1 MPGANWTA
9 QIGGGGAT
17 AFSTLKIT
25 SCVVNLQAGGED
37 SAELAFALNASA
49 AAPADENDAI
59 VIREGANI
67 YFRGYVVRVE
77 PFADGGREGWG
88 IQCAGLSS
96 NLNRITYRQR
106 YAIGP
111 ALPSQSY
118 GYKTRCQLGIDDAGD
133 EQTTAET
140 IADILTYA
148 ATESSGVATGS
159 ILSGTALI
167 IPSQEV
173 VDATCME
180 CIRTPM
186 RWHPDCVSW
195 FDHVASNYNIAKPAA
210 LSTIT
215 KAVSGNTSGC
225 KLIRQKPLRRRAVR
239 GVVLTFE
246 TVNTVDGV
254 EWIDLTEQTAGAT
267 SGVDIV
273 RRTITL
279 KGTDTVTQSQQVL
292 TEDVPTSTSDPDLFD
307 WVIAHFPDIAET
319 NPVTGNATVKS
330 IQQVVDTASKV
341 GLGTVPIVSGSP
353 RYPRELIGG
362 SIPPW
367 QSGISAAPTKITI
380 VLKWD
385 GTVGNAAFYKLFDK
399 ETGLLTLTR
408 EFTGTDATS
417 TTYRTSASTSGE
429 TAPEGLAAAYYDAIS
444 TESPAGTVVFVGDEI
459 DRTLVPGKKLT
470 TSGIFTLTGVVIQ
483 SVTAD
488 IFSGRTTVNFG
499 PINPR
504 ISPDDFIALQRA
516 GERAVKPSLTPGALR
531 TSGAV
536 TGSSNVEGAVAGRT
550 GNSVRSTGQNPQ
562 RYFTINQATSTTV
575 TINPGVVLTQVIDPD
590 SPTNDPLP
598 TYSAHTITAEY
609 ASPTATVTDGSKIYL
624 RLSYVSGTYTSEGD
638 LTGLTTVSV
647 TGGTGG
653 TGGAGGMG
661 GTGGTGGGGGG
672 GGGSGGGGGG
682 ATEGGDGGVGGTA
695 SGSTGGTAGA
705 PGAGG
710 AAGSGSGAALAGGD
724 GNYGGVG
731 GAGSAG
737 SSGASGSPGSAG
749 SAGSTVSFSLP
760 STATLSTSYWYCDEA
775 DIIVATTP
783 PSDTATTGHVLLA
796 SIAITDGV
804 MKIAQ
809 HTDGVITA
817 PSVFL
822 PFFAA

>member
-1 MPGANWTA
+1 MPGTTWTA
-9 QIGGGGAT
+9 QIGAGSAT

-37 SAELAFALNASA
+37 SAELAFSLAASA

-59 VIREGANI
+59 IIREGANV

-77 PFADGGREGWG
+77 PSADGGREGWA

-111 ALPSQSY
+111 ATPSQAY
-118 GYKTRCQLGIDDAGD
+118 GYKTRCQLGVANSGAT
-133 EQTTAET
+133 QTTAQT
-140 IADILTYA
+140 ISDVLTYA
-148 ATESSGVATGS
+148 STEASGVATGS
-159 ILSGTALI
+159 ILSGVSLTV
-167 IPSQEV
+167 PSQEV
-173 VDATCME
+173 VDSTCME

-186 RWHPDCVSW
+186 RWHPDCVVW
-195 FDHVASNYNIAKPAA
+195 FDHVASNYNIAKPSA

-215 KAVSGNTSGC
+215 KAVSGNGSGC
-225 KLIRQKPLRRRAVR
+225 KMIRQKPLRRRAVR

-254 EWIDLTEQTAGAT
+254 EWIDLTEQTAGST

-385 GTVGNAAFYKLFDK
+385 GTVGNAAFYKMFDK

-408 EFTGTDATS
+408 EFTGTDAT
-417 TTYRTSASTSGE
+417 TTVYRTSASTTGE
-429 TAPEGLAAAYYDAIS
+429 TAPAGLATAYYDAIS
-444 TESPAGTVVFVGDEI
+444 TEAPAGTVVFVGDEI

-470 TSGIFTLTGVVIQ
+470 TTGLFVLTGVVIQ
-483 SVTAD
+483 STTAD

-516 GERAVKPSLTPGALR
+516 GERAVKPSMTPGTLR
-531 TSGAV
+531 TSGEV
-536 TGSSNVEGAVAGRT
+536 TGSSNVEGGVAGRT

-562 RYFTINQATSTTV
+562 RYYTINQATATAV
-575 TINPGVVLTQVIDPD
+575 TINPGVVLTTLLDIDN
-590 SPTNDPLP
+590 PTNSPAP
-598 TYSAHTITAEY
+598 TYTAHTIEAEY
-609 ASPTATVTDGSKIYL
+609 ASPTATVSNGSKIYL
-624 RLSYVSGTYTSEGD
+624 RLTYTATEYSSEGD
-638 LTGLTTVSV
+638 LTGASTVTI
-647 TGGTGG
+647 TGGLGG
-653 TGGAGGMG
+653 KGGD
-661 GTGGTGGGGGG
+661 GGGGGG

-682 ATEGGDGGVGGTA
+682 GSAGGSGGNGGNAAGTTGGSPGTSGAGGTA
-695 SGSTGGTAGA
+695 SGTTGGA
-705 PGAGG
+705 
-710 AAGSGSGAALAGGD
+710 
-724 GNYGGVG
+724 YEG
-731 GAGSAG
+731 GAGAVGGYGGAG
-737 SSGASGSPGSAG
+737 ATGLNPPAAG
-749 SAGSTVSFSLP
+749 TTGGPVAVSFSLP
-760 STATLSTSYWYCDEA
+760 TTATIGIKYWFCDEA
-775 DIIVATTP
+775 DIIVTTTTP
-783 PSDTATTGHVLLA
+783 TDSPTVGHVLLA
-796 SIAITDGV
+796 SIAIVDGV
-804 MKIAQ
+804 MQISQ
-809 HTDGVITA
+809 HHEGVVTA
-817 PSVFL
+817 PVVTL
-822 PFFAA
+822 PYIAA

>member
-1 MPGANWTA
+1 
-9 QIGGGGAT
+9 
-17 AFSTLKIT
+17 
-25 SCVVNLQAGGED
+25 
-37 SAELAFALNASA
+37 
-49 AAPADENDAI
+49 
-59 VIREGANI
+59 
-67 YFRGYVVRVE
+67 
-77 PFADGGREGWG
+77 
-88 IQCAGLSS
+88 
-96 NLNRITYRQR
+96 
-106 YAIGP
+106 
-111 ALPSQSY
+111 
-118 GYKTRCQLGIDDAGD
+118 
-133 EQTTAET
+133 
-140 IADILTYA
+140 
-148 ATESSGVATGS
+148 
-159 ILSGTALI
+159 
-167 IPSQEV
+167 
-173 VDATCME
+173 ME
-180 CIRTPM
+180 CIKTPM

-215 KAVSGNTSGC
+215 KAVSGNASGC

-267 SGVDIV
+267 SGVDVI

-292 TEDVPTSTSDPDLFD
+292 TADVPTSTSDPDLFD

-330 IQQVVDTASKV
+330 IQQVVDVDNRV
-341 GLGTVPIVSGSP
+341 GPGTVPIVSGQP

-408 EFTGTDATS
+408 EFTGTDAT
-417 TTYRTSASTSGE
+417 TTVYRTSASTTGE

-470 TSGIFTLTGVVIQ
+470 TTGLFALTGVVIQ

-516 GERAVKPSLTPGALR
+516 GERAVKPSLTPGSLR
-531 TSGAV
+531 TSGEV
-536 TGSSNVEGAVAGRT
+536 TGASNVEGAVAGRT

-562 RYFTINQATSTTV
+562 RYYTINQATATTV

-624 RLSYVSGTYTSEGD
+624 RLSYIAGTYTSEGS
-638 LTGLTTVSV
+638 LTGSTSVSI
-647 TGGTGG
+647 
-653 TGGAGGMG
+653 TGGAGGSG
-661 GTGGTGGGGGG
+661 GSGGYGGGGGG
-672 GGGSGGGGGG
+672 GGKGGGGGGGG
-682 ATEGGDGGVGGTA
+682 AAGSNGADGSAGGSPTGGTGGTTGGIGGPPAGSIGGAYAGGNGGEGGD
-695 SGSTGGTAGA
+695 
-705 PGAGG
+705 
-710 AAGSGSGAALAGGD
+710 
-724 GNYGGVG
+724 G

-737 SSGASGSPGSAG
+737 QPGESGEAG
-749 SAGSTVSFSLP
+749 GTVSFTLP
-760 STATLSTSYWYCDEA
+760 TGATLSTSYWFCDEA
-775 DIIVATTP
+775 DIIVSNSV

-809 HTDGVITA
+809 HTEGVITA

-822 PFFAA
+822 PFFAS

>member
-1 MPGANWTA
+1 MPGTTWTA
-9 QIGGGGAT
+9 QIGAGSAT

-37 SAELAFALNASA
+37 SAELAFALSASA

-59 VIREGANI
+59 IIREGANI

-111 ALPSQSY
+111 AMPTQAY
-118 GYKTRCQLGIDDAGD
+118 GYKTRCQLGVADSGAL
-133 EQTTAET
+133 QTTAQT
-140 IADILTYA
+140 ISDVLTYA
-148 ATESSGVATGS
+148 STEASGVATGA
-159 ILSGTALI
+159 ILSGVSLTV
-167 IPSQEV
+167 PSQEV
-173 VDATCME
+173 VDSTCME
-180 CIRTPM
+180 CIKTPM

-195 FDHVASNYNIAKPAA
+195 FDHVASNYNIAKPSA

-215 KAVSGNTSGC
+215 RAVSGNTSGC
-225 KLIRQKPLRRRAVR
+225 KLIRQKPLRRRPVR
-239 GVVLTFE
+239 GVVFTFE

-267 SGVDIV
+267 SGVDVI

-408 EFTGTDATS
+408 EFTGTDAT
-417 TTYRTSASTSGE
+417 TTVYRTSASTTGE

-516 GERAVKPSLTPGALR
+516 GERAVKPSLTPGSLR
-531 TSGAV
+531 TSGEV
-536 TGSSNVEGAVAGRT
+536 TGASNVEGAVAGRT

-562 RYFTINQATSTTV
+562 RYYTINQATATTV

-624 RLSYVSGTYTSEGD
+624 RLSYIAGTYTSEGS
-638 LTGLTTVSV
+638 LTGSTSVSI
-647 TGGTGG
+647 
-653 TGGAGGMG
+653 TGGAGGSG
-661 GTGGTGGGGGG
+661 GSGGYGGGGGG
-672 GGGSGGGGGG
+672 GGKGGGGGGGG
-682 ATEGGDGGVGGTA
+682 AAGSNGADGSAGGSPTGGTGGTTGGIGGPPAGSIGGAYAGGNGGEGGDGG
-695 SGSTGGTAGA
+695 
-705 PGAGG
+705 
-710 AAGSGSGAALAGGD
+710 AGSVGQPGESGEAGE
-724 GNYGGVG
+724 
-731 GAGSAG
+731 S
-737 SSGASGSPGSAG
+737 
-749 SAGSTVSFSLP
+749 VSFTLP
-760 STATLSTSYWYCDEA
+760 TGATLSTSYWFCDEA
-775 DIIVATTP
+775 DIIVSNSV
-783 PSDTATTGHVLLA
+783 PSDTATKGHVLLA

-804 MKIAQ
+804 MKISQ
-809 HTDGVITA
+809 HTEGVITA

-822 PFFAA
+822 PFFAS

>member
-9 QIGGGGAT
+9 QIGGGSAT
-17 AFSTLKIT
+17 AFSALKIT

-37 SAELAFALNASA
+37 SAELAFALAASA
-49 AAPADENDAI
+49 LAPADENDAI
-59 VIREGANI
+59 IIREGSNI

-88 IQCAGLSS
+88 AQCAGLSS

-111 ALPSQSY
+111 AMPTQSY

-140 IADILTYA
+140 ITDILTYA

-167 IPSQEV
+167 VPSQEV

-254 EWIDLTEQTAGAT
+254 EWIDLTEQTGGPYD

-279 KGTDTVTQSQQVL
+279 KGTDTVTQSQQVI
-292 TEDVPTSTSDPDLFD
+292 TADVPTSTGDPDLFD
-307 WVIAHFPDIAET
+307 WVIAHFPDVAET

-330 IQQVVDTASKV
+330 IQQVVDVDNKV
-341 GLGTVPIVSGSP
+341 GPGTVPIVSGSP
-353 RYPRELIGG
+353 RYPRELVGG

-408 EFTGTDATS
+408 EFTGTDAV
-417 TTYRTSASTSGE
+417 TTVYRTSASTTGE

-459 DRTLVPGKKLT
+459 DRTLVPGKRLT
-470 TSGIFTLTGVVIQ
+470 TTGLFALTGVVIQ

-562 RYFTINQATSTTV
+562 RYFTINQATGTTV

-590 SPTNDPLP
+590 SPTNNPLP
-598 TYSAHTITAEY
+598 TYSAHTIAATY
-609 ASPTATVTDGSKIYL
+609 ASPTATVTNGSKIYL
-624 RLSYVSGTYTSEGD
+624 RLSYVAGTYTSEGS
-638 LTGLTTVSV
+638 LTGSTSV
-647 TGGTGG
+647 TITGG
-653 TGGAGGMG
+653 LGGKGGD
-661 GTGGTGGGGGG
+661 GGGGGG

-682 ATEGGDGGVGGTA
+682 ASAGTPGGNGANAVGNAGGAFGTAGEGGDPSGT
-695 SGSTGGTAGA
+695 TGGA
-705 PGAGG
+705 
-710 AAGSGSGAALAGGD
+710 
-724 GNYGGVG
+724 YEG
-731 GAGSAG
+731 GAGAVGGYGGAGATGLNPPAAGTTNGPTSA
-737 SSGASGSPGSAG
+737 
-749 SAGSTVSFSLP
+749 TFTLP
-760 STATLSTSYWYCDEA
+760 TGATLSTSYWYCDEA

-796 SIAITDGV
+796 SIAIVDGV
-804 MKIAQ
+804 MQISQ
-809 HTDGVITA
+809 FHEGVVTA

-822 PFFAA
+822 PYFAA

>member
-9 QIGGGGAT
+9 QIGGGSAT
-17 AFSTLKIT
+17 AFSALKIT
-25 SCVVNLQAGGED
+25 SCIVNLQAGGED

-49 AAPADENDAI
+49 TAPADENDAI
-59 VIREGANI
+59 IIREGANV

-111 ALPSQSY
+111 AMPTQAY
-118 GYKTRCQLGIDDAGD
+118 GYKTRCQLGVADSGAL
-133 EQTTAET
+133 QTTAQT
-140 IADILTYA
+140 IADVLTYA
-148 ATESSGVATGS
+148 STEASGVATGA
-159 ILSGTALI
+159 ILSGVALTV
-167 IPSQEV
+167 PSQEV
-173 VDATCME
+173 VDSTCME
-180 CIRTPM
+180 CIKTPM

-215 KAVSGNTSGC
+215 KAVSGNASGC

-267 SGVDIV
+267 SGVDVI

-292 TEDVPTSTSDPDLFD
+292 TADVPTSTSDPDLFD

-330 IQQVVDTASKV
+330 IQQVVDVDNRV
-341 GLGTVPIVSGSP
+341 GPGTVPIVSGQP

-408 EFTGTDATS
+408 EFTGTDAT
-417 TTYRTSASTSGE
+417 TTVYRTSASTTGE

-470 TSGIFTLTGVVIQ
+470 TTGLFALTGVVIQ

-516 GERAVKPSLTPGALR
+516 GERAVKPSLTPGSLR
-531 TSGAV
+531 TSGEV
-536 TGSSNVEGAVAGRT
+536 TGASNVEGAVAGRT

-562 RYFTINQATSTTV
+562 RYYTINQATATTV

-624 RLSYVSGTYTSEGD
+624 RLSYIAGTYTSEGS
-638 LTGLTTVSV
+638 LTGSTSVSI
-647 TGGTGG
+647 
-653 TGGAGGMG
+653 TGGAGGSG
-661 GTGGTGGGGGG
+661 GSGGYGGGGGG
-672 GGGSGGGGGG
+672 GGKGGGGGGGG
-682 ATEGGDGGVGGTA
+682 AAGSNGADGSAGGSPTGGTGGTTGGIGGPPAGSIGGAYAGGNGGEGGD
-695 SGSTGGTAGA
+695 
-705 PGAGG
+705 
-710 AAGSGSGAALAGGD
+710 
-724 GNYGGVG
+724 G

-737 SSGASGSPGSAG
+737 QPGESGEAG
-749 SAGSTVSFSLP
+749 GTVSFTLP
-760 STATLSTSYWYCDEA
+760 TGATLSTSYWFCDEA
-775 DIIVATTP
+775 DIIVSNSV

-809 HTDGVITA
+809 HTEGVITA

-822 PFFAA
+822 PFFAS

>member
-9 QIGGGGAT
+9 QIGAGSAT

-25 SCVVNLQAGGED
+25 SCIVSLQAGGED
-37 SAELAFALNASA
+37 SAELAFALAASA
-49 AAPADENDAI
+49 AAPADENDAVI
-59 VIREGANI
+59 IREGANV

-111 ALPSQSY
+111 ANPSQSY
-118 GYKTRCQLGIDDAGD
+118 GYKTRCQLGVADSGAL
-133 EQTTAET
+133 QTTAQT
-140 IADILTYA
+140 IADVLTYA
-148 ATESSGVATGS
+148 STEASGVATGA
-159 ILSGTALI
+159 ILSGVALTV
-167 IPSQEV
+167 PSQEV
-173 VDATCME
+173 VDSTCME

-195 FDHVASNYNIAKPAA
+195 FDHVASNYNIAKPSA

-225 KLIRQKPLRRRAVR
+225 KLIRQKPLRRRPVR
-239 GVVLTFE
+239 GVVFTFE

-254 EWIDLTEQTAGAT
+254 EWIDLTEQSAGAP
-267 SGVDIV
+267 SGVDII

-292 TEDVPTSTSDPDLFD
+292 TADVPTSTSDPDLFD

-330 IQQVVDTASKV
+330 IQQVVDVDNRV
-341 GLGTVPIVSGSP
+341 GPGTVPIVSGQP

-367 QSGISAAPTKITI
+367 QAGISAAPTKITI

-417 TTYRTSASTSGE
+417 TTYRTSASTTGE
-429 TAPEGLAAAYYDAIS
+429 TAPAGLAAAYYDAIS
-444 TESPAGTVVFVGDEI
+444 TESPAGTVVFVGDEV

-470 TSGIFTLTGVVIQ
+470 TTGLFALTGVVIQ

-516 GERAVKPSLTPGALR
+516 GERAVKPSLTPGSLR
-531 TSGAV
+531 TSGEV
-536 TGSSNVEGAVAGRT
+536 TGASNVEGAVAGRT

-562 RYFTINQATSTTV
+562 RYYTINQATATTV

-624 RLSYVSGTYTSEGD
+624 RLSYIAGTYTSEGS
-638 LTGLTTVSV
+638 LTGSTSVSI
-647 TGGTGG
+647 
-653 TGGAGGMG
+653 TGGAGGSG
-661 GTGGTGGGGGG
+661 GSGGYGGGGGG
-672 GGGSGGGGGG
+672 GGKGGGGGGGG
-682 ATEGGDGGVGGTA
+682 AAGSNGADGSAGGSPTGGTGGTTGGIGGPPAGSIGGAYAGGNGGEGGD
-695 SGSTGGTAGA
+695 
-705 PGAGG
+705 
-710 AAGSGSGAALAGGD
+710 
-724 GNYGGVG
+724 G

-737 SSGASGSPGSAG
+737 QPGESGEAG
-749 SAGSTVSFSLP
+749 GTVSFTLP
-760 STATLSTSYWYCDEA
+760 TGATLSTSYWFCDEA
-775 DIIVATTP
+775 DIIVSNSV

-809 HTDGVITA
+809 HTEGVITA

-822 PFFAA
+822 PFFAS

>member
-9 QIGGGGAT
+9 QIGGGSAT

-25 SCVVNLQAGGED
+25 SCIVNLQAGGED
-37 SAELAFALNASA
+37 SAELAFALAASA
-49 AAPADENDAI
+49 LAPADENDAVI
-59 VIREGANI
+59 IREGANV

-111 ALPSQSY
+111 ATPSQSY
-118 GYKTRCQLGIDDAGD
+118 GYKTRCQLGVGDDGD
-133 EQTTAET
+133 PQTTAET

-159 ILSGTALI
+159 ILSGTALT

-254 EWIDLTEQTAGAT
+254 EWIDLTEQTAGAP

-279 KGTDTVTQSQQVL
+279 KGTDTVTQSQQVI
-292 TEDVPTSTSDPDLFD
+292 TADVPTSTGDPDLFD
-307 WVIAHFPDIAET
+307 WVITHFPDVAET

-330 IQQVVDTASKV
+330 IQQVVDVDNKV
-341 GLGTVPIVSGSP
+341 GPGTVPIVSGSP
-353 RYPRELIGG
+353 RYPRELVGG

-408 EFTGTDATS
+408 EFTGTDAV
-417 TTYRTSASTSGE
+417 TTVYRTSASTTGE

-470 TSGIFTLTGVVIQ
+470 TTGLFALTGVVIQ

-575 TINPGVVLTQVIDPD
+575 TINPGVVLTSLLDIDNP
-590 SPTNDPLP
+590 SNDPAP
-598 TYSAHTITAEY
+598 TYSAHTIEAEY
-609 ASPTATVTDGSKIYL
+609 ASPTATVTNGSKIYL
-624 RLSYVSGTYTSEGD
+624 RLTYTGTQYGSEGA
-638 LTGLTTVSV
+638 LTGLSSVSI
-647 TGGTGG
+647 
-653 TGGAGGMG
+653 TGGAGGQG
-661 GTGGTGGGGGG
+661 GTGGNGGQGGGGGKGGGGGG
-672 GGGSGGGGGG
+672 GGGAGSNGADGDAGSPTGTGAGGSTGGVGG
-682 ATEGGDGGVGGTA
+682 PAAGIVGGSAAGGNGGEGGDGGPGGYGA
-695 SGSTGGTAGA
+695 TGADGE
-705 PGAGG
+705 PGE
-710 AAGSGSGAALAGGD
+710 
-724 GNYGGVG
+724 
-731 GAGSAG
+731 
-737 SSGASGSPGSAG
+737 
-749 SAGSTVSFSLP
+749 TVSFSLP
-760 STATLSTSYWYCDEA
+760 STATMGVKYWFCSSA

-783 PSDTATTGHVLLA
+783 PSDTTTVGHVLLA

-804 MKIAQ
+804 MKISQ
-809 HTDGVITA
+809 HAEGVITA
-817 PSVFL
+817 PVVTL
-822 PFFAA
+822 PYFSA